1 MAAHAVDDAVRRAI
15 ARWPNVPA
23 VRGWLRLDRRG
34 QWWIRPAEGD
44 DRFDRI
50 TNPKLIEFIGRN
62 YGADEGGRFHFQNG
76 PQRVFVALDYAPY
89 VLRLDDAMSGL
100 VTHTGI
106 PVNEYR
112 DAWLDETGSLV
123 LHTEL
128 GAGLLLDRDLAAIA
142 DQIGDPA
149 GLATVMGGKAL
160 QAALFGTLLW
170 FRSIRAEDVP
180 RRFGFERV
188 P

>member
-1 MAAHAVDDAVRRAI
+1 MAAHAMDDAVRRAI

-34 QWWIRPAEGD
+34 QWWIRLAEGD

-50 TNPKLIEFIGRN
+50 TNPKLIEFIDRN
-62 YGADEGGRFHFQNG
+62 YAGEGGRFHFQNG
-76 PQRVFVALDYAPY
+76 PQRVFVALDYTPY
-89 VLRLDDAMSGL
+89 VLRLDDTMDGL

-106 PVNEYR
+106 KVIEYR
-112 DAWLDETGSLV
+112 DAWVDETGSLV

-149 GLATVMGGKAL
+149 ALAAVMGGKPL
-160 QAALFGTLLW
+160 QATLFGTPLW

-180 RRFGFERV
+180 RRFGFVRE